1 MLAQGVVAL
10 CPPKVYYG
18 GMTGSNRKTSLVGPE
33 AEQELNENVVD
44 TIATT
49 EDLSLKEKAG
59 DAANRWLDKNRSL
72 VLRQTPVWAQSLVL
86 LLIILGV
93 TSVTAAIIFRIDEVV
108 TASGQL
114 KSIGG
119 TVEVKTPAGGKVAEV
134 FFADGDTIKQG
145 QKLLRFDTRQALQ
158 DKMTYTKLIDLENKQ
173 LLTQLQ
179 ALESQE
185 KTLSGR
191 KDVLM
196 KQLRTKEFIL
206 QEMKKL
212 VAQGGFQR
220 IQYLQKQD
228 EVYALQTQ
236 ATNIDE
242 ELNRLNLQAEA
253 TKLQSNKSID
263 QMKNTL
269 QRAMLQLQYQ
279 NVISPVDG
287 IVFDPQAS
295 PQGVLSSGERILS
308 IVPQKGLFAEVY
320 IPNKDIGFVKKGQDA
335 KVRVNSFPFTRY
347 GELSGKISQIG
358 ADALPPDSTN
368 NSYRYPV
375 KIQLESSYLESD
387 DVKIPLLSGM
397 AITTNLK
404 LRDKPVIS
412 LISDMFVDQTDSIRG
427 IRQQ

>member
-1 MLAQGVVAL
+1 
-10 CPPKVYYG
+10 
-18 GMTGSNRKTSLVGPE
+18 MTGSNRNTSPVGPGPGT
-33 AEQELNENVVD
+33 EQELHENVVD

-49 EDLSLKEKAG
+49 EDLTLKEKAG

-196 KQLRTKEFIL
+196 KQLQTKEFIL

-228 EVYALQTQ
+228 ELYALQTQ

-358 ADALPPDSTN
+358 ADALPPDSNN

-375 KIQLESSYLESD
+375 KIQLESSYLESN